1 VTQARDSDTITG
13 HARALLVLAGPLI
26 FNNLAIAGIGL
37 ADTVMAGRI
46 STADLAA
53 VAVGGSVWAVAFL
66 FGLGVLMA
74 MSPIA
79 AHALGAGKSREV
91 GAYTRQC
98 LWLSQVLAALVA
110 AVIALIAMAL
120 DDLGVDPEVIPLA
133 SRYLSAI
140 SWGLPAMYAYL
151 SLRYMSEGVGWT
163 RPIMYVAG
171 LSLVVNVFGNW
182 VLMYGKFGFPAMGAV
197 GCGAASAISMWV
209 MLAAMML
216 YVGKQP
222 RYRRFRLA
230 GRFDPPDWFRLREL
244 LSLGLPIGISVVS
257 EAGLFS
263 AVGLLMATLGATVV
277 AAHQIAINYAATM
290 FMVPLA
296 LHSAL
301 TVRVG
306 HALGRG
312 EPQLARRIGLIGI
325 AMCGVIMACSA
336 LVMLVLREPI
346 AAFYTGDSE
355 VRKLAVSLLTMGM
368 IFQISD
374 GLQVGAAGALRGYK
388 DTRIPMLLNFGSY
401 WLAAFPLAWYLGVEL
416 ELGPQAVWI
425 GLIAGLTLTALT
437 LNARFA
443 LVSRVPAGAMA

>member
-1 VTQARDSDTITG
+1 MTQARDSDTITG

-244 LSLGLPIGISVVS
+244 LSLG
-257 EAGLFS
+257 
-263 AVGLLMATLGATVV
+263 
-277 AAHQIAINYAATM
+277 
-290 FMVPLA
+290 
-296 LHSAL
+296 
-301 TVRVG
+301 
-306 HALGRG
+306 
-312 EPQLARRIGLIGI
+312 
-325 AMCGVIMACSA
+325 
-336 LVMLVLREPI
+336 
-346 AAFYTGDSE
+346 
-355 VRKLAVSLLTMGM
+355 
-368 IFQISD
+368 
-374 GLQVGAAGALRGYK
+374 
-388 DTRIPMLLNFGSY
+388 
-401 WLAAFPLAWYLGVEL
+401 
-416 ELGPQAVWI
+416 
-425 GLIAGLTLTALT
+425 
-437 LNARFA
+437 
-443 LVSRVPAGAMA
+443 